1 MEKKMSKT
9 GLFGKKTNGLK
20 SKKSKLDSNFYDNVN
35 DFLVVDGVLKKYNGS
50 ETVVTIPNDLG
61 IDSIGQRAFYK
72 RTDVRTIIIPMGI
85 TSIANYAFSCCE
97 NLASITIPETITY
110 IGNYAFENCTS
121 LTKVDLPGRLQS
133 VGSYLFS
140 GCTHLVDI
148 TLPYELKTI
157 GNYMFFK
164 CESLPKIQ
172 IPEKVTSI
180 GWKAFSGCV
189 SLSEIEFPKLL
200 DSIGNYAFENCSKLT
215 NIHFSD
221 NITSIGE
228 GIFFMCKGLSSI
240 TIDETNAAY
249 KMIDGCMFNY
259 DGTVLYTYPSK
270 LSSDTSYTVPDG
282 VKTIC
287 YGAFSSCISLH
298 EIILPNSVEVIDNC
312 AFFNCLNLKNINLT
326 SNIRAI
332 GKNAFN
338 NCYNLSEIT
347 LPEIIDTIETG
358 TFSGCSNLEK
368 INVSDNLKSYGEIA
382 FFGCVKLQNFRF
394 PKELT
399 TIGCAAFTNCQ
410 SLTEVNIHNNIT
422 TIAKGAFSHCKNLS
436 TINVSSENNNYS
448 AKDGVLYNKDGTCLL
463 VYPSGKQDEC
473 FVIPS
478 EVTHINDQA
487 FYGSIHLK
495 EITIPSSVEDLGLS
509 AFSECPILNKVTI
522 ENGIENIGTFV
533 FSKNPNLSI
542 VSIPKTVTS
551 IDPSAFLE
559 CENLTFVC
567 EKDSFAYKFATIK
580 NIPLFS
586 DKVSTND
593 TSLLPKKGLFKR
605 ANTTEEPIKEVK
617 EQEEKN
623 IPDITFDE
631 PLDISSTTTETEN
644 DISETINEEPI
655 DEVINDSPVD
665 DSITTDTLEDTF
677 DNIDNNEYTDN
688 KDVSS
693 VLTEEIPV
701 VNTKP
706 FATLNSLVMKE
717 VEYMNDVSNLFNNIP
732 ESNNIDGLNVSSDE
746 YYNNEQF
753 ALHPDFDPNLI
764 FNGNP
769 FDPFMGETVD
779 DLENPNTVIGIQEE
793 YSSPNK
799 IKNVAVKQNS
809 TSSVILTWDEYPET
823 SEYHLLHFNTK
834 TKSYDDVCKLKTNK
848 ALLTGIIPS
857 HVQQYKIISYQITK
871 GQKTLIASSN
881 AISVSTILPPVTG
894 LEVIS
899 STDNSIT
906 FSWRPISDAINYIVY
921 AYNQLKKCF
930 VPVDETTDNYIT
942 FSNLEGVTSLKIKVA
957 GISKINNVECVTSL
971 SEEIIGYTT
980 IPVVN
985 NIIVSSFTNTSI
997 KLVWNSLP
1005 NIDIY
1010 KVYAFNDKTN
1020 RFEFVDS
1027 TPINQIVFNHLVP
1040 NKEYKFKIR
1049 AVTYMDDT
1057 ELMGAPS
1064 DIITANTAS

>member
-9 GLFGKKTNGLK
+9 GLFGKKSNVGLK
-20 SKKSKLDSNFYDNVN
+20 SKKSKLDSNFYDNAN

-61 IDSIGQRAFYK
+61 IESIGQRAFYK
-72 RTDVRTIIIPMGI
+72 RTDIRTIIIPMGI
-85 TSIANYAFSCCE
+85 TSIANYAFSYCE

-164 CESLPKIQ
+164 CESLPKIK

-200 DSIGNYAFENCSKLT
+200 NSIGNYAFENCSKLT

-221 NITSIGE
+221 NVTSIGE
-228 GIFFMCKGLSSI
+228 GIFFMCKGLSTI
-240 TIDETNAAY
+240 EIDETNAAY

-259 DGTVLYTYPSK
+259 DGSVLYTYPSK
-270 LSSDTSYTVPDG
+270 LNSETSYTVPDG

-298 EIILPNSVEVIDNC
+298 EIILPETIEIIDNC

-326 SNIRAI
+326 SNIRYI

-338 NCYNLSEIT
+338 NCYNLTEIT
-347 LPEIIDTIETG
+347 LPELVDSIETG

-394 PKELT
+394 PKSLT
-399 TIGCAAFTNCQ
+399 TIGCATFTNCQ
-410 SLTEVNIHNNIT
+410 SLTEINIHNNIT
-422 TIAKGAFSHCKNLS
+422 TIAKGAFSHCKNLT
-436 TINVSSENNNYS
+436 TINVSSENANYS
-448 AKDGVLYNKDGTCLL
+448 AQDGVLYNKDGSCLL
-463 VYPSGKQDEC
+463 VYPSGKQDTS

-478 EVTHINDQA
+478 SVTHINDQA
-487 FYGSIHLK
+487 FYGAIHIK
-495 EITIPSSVEDLGLS
+495 EITIPSSIEDIGLS
-509 AFSECPILNKVTI
+509 AFSECPMLNKVTI

-533 FSKNPNLSI
+533 FSKNPNLST
-542 VSIPKTVTS
+542 VSIPKSVTS

-586 DKVSTND
+586 DKLTSTEI
-593 TSLLPKKGLFKR
+593 SLKKGLFKR
-605 ANTTEEPIKEVK
+605 GNTPEESTIDTQKD
-617 EQEEKN
+617 

-631 PLDISSTTTETEN
+631 PLDVASTTEN
-644 DISETINEEPI
+644 IIDDSSNPINEEI
-655 DEVINDSPVD
+655 SNDN
-665 DSITTDTLEDTF
+665 TTNMDTLDDINL
-677 DNIDNNEYTDN
+677 DNTALDIL
-688 KDVSS
+688 S
-693 VLTEEIPV
+693 EEITETPSTEDVPV
-701 VNTKP
+701 INTKP
-706 FATLNSLVMKE
+706 YATLNSLVMKE
-717 VEYMNDVSNLFNNIP
+717 VEFMNDVSNLFNNIP
-732 ESNNIDGLNVSSDE
+732 ESNNIDGLNVAAEE
-746 YYNNEQF
+746 YYNNEI
-753 ALHPDFDPNLI
+753 LNVHPEFDPKTI
-764 FNGNP
+764 FNGDP
-769 FDPFMGETVD
+769 FDPFMGEPLY
-779 DLENPNTVIGIQEE
+779 DLDNPNTMIGIQEE

-799 IKNVAVKQNS
+799 INNVIVKQNS
-809 TSSVILTWDEYPET
+809 TSSVILSWDEYPET
-823 SEYHLLHFNTK
+823 NEYHLLHFNTK

-857 HVQQYKIISYQITK
+857 HVQQYKIIAYKITK

-881 AISVSTILPPVTG
+881 AISVSTIIPPVSG
-894 LEVIS
+894 LEVIA
-899 STDNSIT
+899 STHNSIT

-921 AYNQLKKCF
+921 AYNQLKKCY
-930 VPVDETTDNYIT
+930 VPVDETSDNYIT
-942 FSNLEGVTSLKIKVA
+942 FSNLEGVTSLKIKIA
-957 GISKINNVECVTSL
+957 GISKINNVECITTL
-971 SEEIIGYTT
+971 SDEIIGYTT

-985 NIIVSSFTNTSI
+985 EVIVSSFTSTSI
-997 KLVWNSLP
+997 KLVWNALP

-1010 KVYAFNDKTN
+1010 KVFAFNDTTN

-1027 TPINQIVFNHLVP
+1027 TPLNQIVFNHLIP

-1049 AVTYMDDT
+1049 AVTYVYDT

-1064 DIITANTAS
+1064 NIINAHTAS